1 MKASNSAEQR
11 QGVRLT
17 FNQRGLVALCASMLL
32 VALTYLVIGV
42 LLVANRAAADGQ
54 ISRMLSEL
62 EAPISA
68 GVLEGV
74 FQLAFGLCDLVL
86 FGLGLWGSLRPRH
99 MRPFLVLTG
108 VGLALQGGACV
119 WGLVD
124 GTLSAND
131 IRSLIVFATFF
142 GFSLATRREWRSR
155 LQYEG
160 MLLTTR

>member
-17 FNQRGLVALCASMLL
+17 FNQRCLVALCASMLL

-99 MRPFLVLTG
+99 MG